1 MTSSVPTVWLDPA
14 SAVFEAMWDGCVTQE
29 RAQILKTNTIEPR
42 LEPQDG
48 FQHDYGASHG
58 PRSHHWYDYGVTES
72 FGTEKLS
79 ATVPKGLAA
88 QIRERAGRGNVSAYV
103 THALLRQLEHD
114 RLGDL
119 VAELEQVHGPVTD
132 DEVAAARS
140 EWPQG

>member
-1 MTSSVPTVWLDPA
+1 M
-14 SAVFEAMWDGCVTQE
+14 G
-29 RAQILKTNTIEPR
+29 
-42 LEPQDG
+42 
-48 FQHDYGASHG
+48 
-58 PRSHHWYDYGVTES
+58 ES
-72 FGTEKLS
+72 PGTEKLS

-132 DEVAAARS
+132 DEAAAARS